1 VNNPEPPLPPP
12 PTVEEKIRAA
22 VAGARPA
29 VADRNTSY
37 VHPDVHWWHYQAL
50 QDVIST
56 LRALPPDPRI
66 QAAMS
71 YLDRLEVDWR
81 TVRLVMSPDPE
92 ATTPPW
98 TPDGGRHHR
107 LDT

>member
-1 VNNPEPPLPPP
+1 MNNPEPAPPPP
-12 PTVEEKIRAA
+12 PTVEEKIRRT
-22 VAGARPA
+22 VSE
-29 VADRNTSY
+29 RNTSY

-50 QDVIST
+50 QDAITT
-56 LRALPPDPRI
+56 LANLPPDPRI
-66 QAAMS
+66 QAAMG

-81 TVRLVMSPDPE
+81 IVRQAMPVNQDPD

-98 TPDGGRHHR
+98 IPDGGRHHR